1 MIPGLA
7 PPSPA
12 GLFLCA
18 AGFDAIDGMLIDML
32 AAIARTDYEHSSR
45 VYQAGSRA
53 VIHVAAHPQAP
64 PPPACLALVVVGPI
78 ACFGASFIMDR
89 RDAALLRVHE
99 RNIDKYQRLLKTK
112 LSEAEVHYL
121 QKRLSEERLSVAML
135 QFKEHPDRP

>member
-1 MIPGLA
+1 V
-7 PPSPA
+7 PSW
-12 GLFLCA
+12 
-18 AGFDAIDGMLIDML
+18 
-32 AAIARTDYEHSSR
+32 
-45 VYQAGSRA
+45 SRA

-135 QFKEHPDRP
+135 QFKEPPDRP